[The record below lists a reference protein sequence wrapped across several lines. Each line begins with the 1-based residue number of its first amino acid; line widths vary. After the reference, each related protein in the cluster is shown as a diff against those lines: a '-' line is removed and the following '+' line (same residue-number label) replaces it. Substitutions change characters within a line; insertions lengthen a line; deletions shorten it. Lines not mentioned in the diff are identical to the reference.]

1 MVDKRTLTTAGVEYA
16 RVTRIIR
23 LQNMH
28 VEFRRIR
35 TSARARVMLGRQHKN
50 KQKWLFK
57 RSRRKRIR
65 QAHIR
70 P

>member
-1 MVDKRTLTTAGVEYA
+1 MTKKKIIQRRSVVDKRTLTTAGVEYA

-35 TSARARVMLGRQHKN
+35 TSARARDAWTSAQ
-50 KQKWLFK
+50 KQAEMV
-57 RSRRKRIR
+57 I
-65 QAHIR
+65 
-70 P
+70 